1 MNIKKYL
8 RIISAFQFEN
18 DNDSHRCV
26 VEFATAHHTSKGKMG
41 INIEN
46 IDKKKQKLTTFRHI
60 ITNTI
65 SKTKEKHEKNW
76 RSETILL

>member
-46 IDKKKQKLTTFRHI
+46 IDKKKTEIDNFQTHYNKHNFENKRKTRKKL
-60 ITNTI
+60 
-65 SKTKEKHEKNW
+65 EK
-76 RSETILL
+76 